1 MVEDKIPS
9 SKLKITSE
17 KNKNMIQFI
26 MVGNCTEKSWG
37 DNYIAASGRRLVE
50 RVKDHGG
57 GDNKLHIL
65 KNSIVKMHTE
75 VELIN
80 FKIIVQNYNSKYKG
94 KVSDCQSSKTDQY

>member
-17 KNKNMIQFI
+17 KNMNMIQFI
-26 MVGNCTEKSWG
+26 MVGTCTEKSWEG
-37 DNYIAASGRRLVE
+37 NYIAPLGRRLVE

-57 GDNKLHIL
+57 GDNKLHIF
-65 KNSIVKMHTE
+65 KNSIKKIHTE

-80 FKIIVQNYNSKYKG
+80 FKMIGQNYNSKQKR
-94 KVSDCQSSKTDQY
+94 KIDQY